1 MATIYETGKIYMIP
15 PAEILPNPGQPRK
28 HMDPVRIQE
37 LATTAKRVGI
47 VQPITCRQDPVTYLI
62 YNVAGS
68 RRLAAARLAGLTEV
82 PVIFVKDENSDE
94 VAIVENVQ
102 RQDLNPVEEAEAFQR
117 FMDEHNY
124 LQDQLADIIGKDQ
137 STVSRT
143 LSLNK
148 LPAEIRD
155 KCRQDPTVPKNV
167 LVEIAQKKQT
177 RSMLTAFR
185 QYEEQQG
192 RIAAKEAANENAGPD
207 VAPAQRKRTPAEIIV
222 DNMGIWSAKI
232 GEVEF
237 TVFTKDERTRM
248 LEAMVSMKDTLEEA
262 ITRAEKNKKKP
273 T

>member
-1 MATIYETGKIYMIP
+1 M
-15 PAEILPNPGQPRK
+15 
-28 HMDPVRIQE
+28 
-37 LATTAKRVGI
+37 
-47 VQPITCRQDPVTYLI
+47 
-62 YNVAGS
+62 
-68 RRLAAARLAGLTEV
+68 
-82 PVIFVKDENSDE
+82 
-94 VAIVENVQ
+94 ENVQ